1 MYPSY
6 ETIAA
11 QSGHYPFVE
20 VYQFF
25 SADVYQLQV
34 PATRVAYARRAAVS
48 SAQVSADGAL
58 ALNVPSSDNT
68 NLSVSKVMRELAIA
82 SAPT

>member
-20 VYQFF
+20 VYQFL
-25 SADVYQLQV
+25 SADVYQFTG
-34 PATRVAYARRAAVS
+34 AGDRVADIGVT
-48 SAQVSADGAL
+48 L
-58 ALNVPSSDNT
+58 LF
-68 NLSVSKVMRELAIA
+68 
-82 SAPT
+82 